1 MADFNNMQHQTEVD
15 NKNKTKE
22 FWTNVGIVAIAV
34 VLAVLTVLVI
44 NLNG

>member
-1 MADFNNMQHQTEVD
+1 MGEFNNMQNQHEVD
-15 NKNKTKE
+15 NKSKTKE